1 MFVIGGTSQP
11 WEGDLKSLSSCF
23 HRRLFLPYP
32 QYSSVLMLWK
42 TALADVL
49 RPYKRHLP
57 AEFDVSSLAHISIGC
72 VGSWACVL
80 RPWRHSPAVVP
91 NPRRYS
97 AGSIVKA
104 VKATMTERRIDRL
117 DKRPLT
123 EAEFIQAL
131 SRCPRTFNSD
141 NKQFRK
147 FTDAITGL
155 EVARNAVRDAA
166 AGDDDGGKGKKG
178 KKGKGKKKKK

>member
-1 MFVIGGTSQP
+1 M
-11 WEGDLKSLSSCF
+11 KSLSSCF

-57 AEFDVSSLAHISIGC
+57 AEFDVSSLAHISIGYATATPDSL
-72 VGSWACVL
+72 GDGL
-80 RPWRHSPAVVP
+80 RWPSMCLTPLPCAPGFHS
-91 NPRRYS
+91 YS

-155 EVARNAVRDAA
+155 EAARNAVRDAA

>member
-1 MFVIGGTSQP
+1 
-11 WEGDLKSLSSCF
+11 
-23 HRRLFLPYP
+23 
-32 QYSSVLMLWK
+32 
-42 TALADVL
+42 
-49 RPYKRHLP
+49 
-57 AEFDVSSLAHISIGC
+57 
-72 VGSWACVL
+72 
-80 RPWRHSPAVVP
+80 
-91 NPRRYS
+91 
-97 AGSIVKA
+97 
-104 VKATMTERRIDRL
+104 MTERRIDRL

-155 EVARNAVRDAA
+155 EAARNAVRDAA